1 MKAKT
6 NRFMNEKSLGE
17 NLMGISNCGNKKS
30 KDFTPKLHF
39 LF

>member
-17 NLMGISNCGNKKS
+17 NLMGISNCGKKKS
-30 KDFTPKLHF
+30 KDFTSKLHF